1 MLTGANVSWI
11 PRVTIDDIVETESW
25 IPRLSINDQDET
37 ESWIPRLSIDS
48 DHEHRDD
55 NAHDVANE
63 RAQKGAESKWGVG
76 GP

>member
-1 MLTGANVSWI
+1 M
-11 PRVTIDDIVETESW
+11 TIDDIDETESW
-25 IPRLSINDQDET
+25 IPRLSIDDKDET

-55 NAHDVANE
+55 NAHDVAHE
-63 RAQKGAESKWGVG
+63 RGQKAAESKWGVG